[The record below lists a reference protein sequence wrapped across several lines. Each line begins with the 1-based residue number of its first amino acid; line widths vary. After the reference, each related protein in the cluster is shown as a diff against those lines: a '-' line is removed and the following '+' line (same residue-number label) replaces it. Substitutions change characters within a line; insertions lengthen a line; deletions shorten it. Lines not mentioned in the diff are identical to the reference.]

1 MGMDNEKAHM
11 SEQIQELTLLLMYL
25 TSWQESST
33 PGLRR
38 KPHKTDDTL
47 LRRCWKGYDFS
58 ILERL
63 EEQNLICGEGGK
75 KPIVF
80 TAEGERLA
88 VELMKKYG
96 FGDLND
102 PTQFEQ
108 VDETCEFGGAVL
120 CSESLDMT
128 AFLGID
134 APWKI

>member
-38 KPHKTDDTL
+38 KPHKT
-47 LRRCWKGYDFS
+47 
-58 ILERL
+58 ERL

-96 FGDLND
+96 FGDSK
-102 PTQFEQ
+102 EEE
-108 VDETCEFGGAVL
+108 V
-120 CSESLDMT
+120 
-128 AFLGID
+128 
-134 APWKI
+134 

>member
-1 MGMDNEKAHM
+1 MENEIVRM
-11 SEQIQELTLLLMYL
+11 PEQIQELTLLLMYL
-25 TSWQESST
+25 TSWQERRT
-33 PGLRR
+33 IGLRR

-96 FGDLND
+96 LGDRK
-102 PTQFEQ
+102 E
-108 VDETCEFGGAVL
+108 DEV
-120 CSESLDMT
+120 
-128 AFLGID
+128 
-134 APWKI
+134 

>member
-80 TAEGERLA
+80 TAEGERL
-88 VELMKKYG
+88 ER
-96 FGDLND
+96 
-102 PTQFEQ
+102 PHSIRT
-108 VDETCEFGGAVL
+108 
-120 CSESLDMT
+120 SR
-128 AFLGID
+128 
-134 APWKI
+134 